1 LRYGELSQRCE
12 NEAGGLFPTFCQ
24 GGVMSSVTE
33 PSSTTIGTA
42 VSNGNGISRVEH
54 LFEIVVFASRW
65 IQAPLY
71 GGLIIA
77 ECLYAYK
84 FLMELWE
91 MVHELRSS
99 SETIFMLGILSLIDI
114 TMVANLLTMVVI
126 GGYATFV
133 SKLDLEGHRDKPEWL
148 SHVDPGTIK
157 VKLAASLIG
166 ISSIHLLKAFVNVAN
181 VSTEHIKWQIFIHM
195 TFLASAILLAWT
207 DKIMQKDRSSK
218 H

>member
-1 LRYGELSQRCE
+1 
-12 NEAGGLFPTFCQ
+12 
-24 GGVMSSVTE
+24 MSNVT
-33 PSSTTIGTA
+33 PSHSTA
-42 VSNGNGISRVEH
+42 VSTAALNRVEQG
-54 LFEIVVFASRW
+54 FEMIVFASRW

-71 GGLIIA
+71 GGLIVA
-77 ECLYAYK
+77 EMLYAYK
-84 FLMELWE
+84 FLTELWE
-91 MVHELRSS
+91 MVYSLRDLN
-99 SETIFMLGILSLIDI
+99 ETVFMLGVLSLIDI

-133 SKLDLEGHRDKPEWL
+133 SKLDLEGHRDRPDWL

-181 VSTEHIKWQIFIHM
+181 VSPEHIKWQIFIHM
-195 TFLASAILLAWT
+195 TFLGSAILLAIT
-207 DKIMQKDRSSK
+207 DKLMTKDKK

>member
-1 LRYGELSQRCE
+1 
-12 NEAGGLFPTFCQ
+12 
-24 GGVMSSVTE
+24 MSSVTE
-33 PSSTTIGTA
+33 PTSTTIGTA
-42 VSNGNGISRVEH
+42 TANGNGVSRVEH

-84 FLMELWE
+84 FLTELWE
-91 MVHELRSS
+91 MVHELRHS

-133 SKLDLEGHRDKPEWL
+133 SKLDLEGHRDKPDWL

-181 VSTEHIKWQIFIHM
+181 VSPEHIKWQIFIHM

-207 DKIMQKDRSSK
+207 DKLMQKDRTPK